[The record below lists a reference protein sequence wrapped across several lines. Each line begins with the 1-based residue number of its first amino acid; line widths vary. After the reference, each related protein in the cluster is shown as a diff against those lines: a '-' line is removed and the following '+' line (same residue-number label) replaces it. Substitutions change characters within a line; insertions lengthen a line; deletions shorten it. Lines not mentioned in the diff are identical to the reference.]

1 MKPAKKSTP
10 SMPVAHQ
17 QPVPSTQPKK
27 KVITTKKTA
36 AKNVTT
42 PATQPNKKAGAT
54 KKTAQKNI
62 PAPATKPAKKRA
74 TPDRRGKKSL
84 AVPSLATQSEM
95 ADTSVEIA
103 TRAYFIF
110 LSEGSPSGRDL
121 QHWLDAEAQLR
132 NQ

>member
-1 MKPAKKSTP
+1 MAAAQK
-10 SMPVAHQ
+10 

-27 KVITTKKTA
+27 KVITTEKPAT
-36 AKNVTT
+36 KNVTT
-42 PATQPNKKAGAT
+42 PVTQPNKKAGAT
-54 KKTAQKNI
+54 KKTAQKNV

-74 TPDRRGKKSL
+74 AADRRATKSL

-95 ADTSVEIA
+95 EDTSVEIA

-110 LSEGSPSGRDL
+110 LSEGSPPGRDL